1 MSLGE
6 LRSVL
11 REHGGGEPPANPA
24 RHDQVHARIRRIRL
38 RRRLAGA
45 GAVLTAASVLTLSL
59 TGLMELT
66 GPSGPTRDTTVAVQP
81 SSDLPERFT
90 ADDGAQY
97 TRVATTRVAPPGEKQ
112 VTVTV
117 PVSGRPL
124 DVAAI
129 CEGGRTPNIPL
140 SIWIKGSRMVAE
152 HFYECT
158 GRMELKPLPV
168 PEGATEV
175 TITFDVSQGSSLTCT
190 GTGAEQPC
198 EPAVEKPDHRV
209 WNLAIYEW
217 TPPETPVWPE
227 APKAFPKQVGGEG
240 PAKAKGQVLIKGEN
254 LIETKAGTWPQ
265 DSKVTFEVTGRGRK
279 MGLDQICTGELAG
292 RLRYTFQ
299 VNGRDL
305 GSRGACGVW
314 ESGPYPMAITQFAAP
329 AGRRLT
335 VTLRWEMPGASAN
348 RPVRWSVGLFEKVK

>member
-11 REHGGGEPPANPA
+11 REHGDGEPPANPA

-38 RRRLAGA
+38 RRRLAAA
-45 GAVLTAASVLTLSL
+45 GAMLTTASVLTLSL

-66 GPSGPTRDTTVAVQP
+66 GPSGQTRDTTVAVQP
-81 SSDLPERFT
+81 SSELPERFT

-97 TRVATTRVAPPGEKQ
+97 TRVATTRVAPPGEEK

-117 PVSGRPL
+117 PISGRPL

-175 TITFDVSQGSSLTCT
+175 TITFDVSQGGDLACT
-190 GTGAEQPC
+190 GTRAKHTC

-217 TPPETPVWPE
+217 TPPETPARPK
-227 APKAFPKQVGGEG
+227 APKAFPKQVEG
-240 PAKAKGQVLIKGEN
+240 NRLVEVKTGV
-254 LIETKAGTWPQ
+254 WPQ

-279 MGLDQICTGELAG
+279 MGLDQICAGALAA
-292 RLRYTFQ
+292 RLRFIIQ
-299 VNGRDL
+299 VNGRNL
-305 GSRGACGVW
+305 GSRGNCGVW
-314 ESGPYPMAITQFAAP
+314 ESGPYPMAITQFDAP
-329 AGRRLT
+329 AGRRIT
-335 VTLRWEMPGASAN
+335 VTLIWGMTSASTN
-348 RPVRWSVGLFEKVK
+348 RPVRWSVGLFERAK